1 MSKHESKLRQYS
13 IGEEIASAVLHSAGI
28 ILGLV
33 GIGIMLV
40 FAGQQGDGYKIAASI
55 IYCLAMILEYSASTL
70 YHSLTNLKA
79 KHIFKVLDHAAIYLL
94 IAGTYTPFCLVTL
107 RDEGGIWMLAV
118 VWALALVGMA
128 TEALWVFRPKWVS
141 VVVYMAMGWLIVFKI
156 GPLVQA
162 LDPVGLGLLI
172 AGGLAYSIGT
182 FFYVFKKI
190 PFLHAVWHGWVLLG
204 TFLHFFAVLIYVII
218 GG

>member
-1 MSKHESKLRQYS
+1 MSKHKNNIESKLRQYS

-79 KHIFKVLDHAAIYLL
+79 KHVFKVLDHAAIYLL
-94 IAGTYTPFCLVTL
+94 IAGTYTPF
-107 RDEGGIWMLAV
+107 
-118 VWALALVGMA
+118 
-128 TEALWVFRPKWVS
+128 
-141 VVVYMAMGWLIVFKI
+141 
-156 GPLVQA
+156 
-162 LDPVGLGLLI
+162 
-172 AGGLAYSIGT
+172 
-182 FFYVFKKI
+182 
-190 PFLHAVWHGWVLLG
+190 
-204 TFLHFFAVLIYVII
+204 
-218 GG
+218 